1 MAEWARALCM
11 LLHRPVTPLAV
22 VCSGQHVS
30 ADQWE
35 RQGWSLSWV
44 EVYLPSSSYFLK
56 LICNKHFSERYL
68 LSIQLS
74 NGPLKFLNWISSVA
88 FSLFLT

>member
-1 MAEWARALCM
+1 M
-11 LLHRPVTPLAV
+11 
-22 VCSGQHVS
+22 
-30 ADQWE
+30 
-35 RQGWSLSWV
+35 